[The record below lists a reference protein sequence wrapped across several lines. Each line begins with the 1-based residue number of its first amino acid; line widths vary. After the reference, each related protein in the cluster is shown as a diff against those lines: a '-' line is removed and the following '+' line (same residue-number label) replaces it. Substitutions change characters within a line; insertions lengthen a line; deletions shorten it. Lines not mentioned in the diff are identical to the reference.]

1 MKSLAKVATSFSSNK
16 VEIDQSLDV
25 NFGELNVKKARKN
38 GTGETAGRIDP
49 KKLQDFWQRRP
60 KMRSQITYDVRR

>member
-1 MKSLAKVATSFSSNK
+1 